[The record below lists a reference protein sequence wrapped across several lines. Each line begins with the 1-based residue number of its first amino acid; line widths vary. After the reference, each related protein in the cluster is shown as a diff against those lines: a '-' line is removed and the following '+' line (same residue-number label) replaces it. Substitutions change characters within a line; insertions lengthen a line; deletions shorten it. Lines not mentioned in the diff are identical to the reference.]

1 MDFSFTEDHHAFRE
15 ALRSLLQKAC
25 TAEHLRAAWSNHT
38 GRVPELWERMAEL
51 GIVGLTAPEKHGG
64 LGMSELDLVL
74 LLEESGRA
82 ALPEPLVE
90 TTAVGIPLLADLRA
104 NGVTTSLLKRAQA
117 GQAVITIGLESAPYV
132 SHANVAD
139 VFIMQRADELH
150 LLSAEDVEIA
160 LQPSVDGARRIF
172 STSWVPTKKT
182 LLARGDTARNA
193 SATAL
198 DRGAL
203 ATAAQLLGV
212 AQQMLDSSV
221 EYAQVREQFG
231 KPIGTFQAVKHAL
244 ANASIQ
250 LEFARPLVYRA
261 AYSMAERDEQ
271 RSLHVSLA
279 KAYASEAA
287 YHVSRAA
294 LQVHG
299 AIGYS
304 FEADL
309 HLWMKRAWALGA
321 AWGDASWHRDRIGKH
336 ILGGN

>member
-1 MDFSFTEDHHAFRE
+1 MEFEFSEDHHAFR
-15 ALRSLLQKAC
+15 ASLRSLLEKSC
-25 TAEHLRAAWSNHT
+25 TTEHVRAAWSNHT
-38 GRVPELWERMAEL
+38 GRVPELWERMADL

-90 TTAVGIPLLADLRA
+90 TTAVAIPLLADLRA
-104 NGVTTSLLKRAQA
+104 NGVTTSLIKRAQA
-117 GQAVITIGLESAPYV
+117 GQAVITVGLENAPYV
-132 SHANVAD
+132 THANVAD
-139 VFIMQRADELH
+139 VFIMQRGDELH

-160 LQPSVDGARRIF
+160 WQPSVDGARRLF
-172 STSWVPTKKT
+172 TTSWAPTKKT
-182 LLARGDTARNA
+182 LLARGEIARA
-193 SATAL
+193 AIATAL

-203 ATAAQLLGV
+203 ATSAQILGV
-212 AQQMLDSSV
+212 GQKLLDSTV
-221 EYAQVREQFG
+221 EYAHVREQFG

-244 ANASIQ
+244 ANACIQ

-261 AYSMAERDEQ
+261 AHSMTEQDEQ

-287 YHVSRAA
+287 HHVSRAA

-321 AWGDASWHRDRIGKH
+321 AWGDAAWHRDRIGKH

>member
-1 MDFSFTEDHHAFRE
+1 MEFAFTEEHQAFR
-15 ALRSLLQKAC
+15 ASLKGLLDRSC
-25 TAEHLRAAWSNHT
+25 TAEHVRAAWSNRS

-51 GIVGLTAPEKHGG
+51 GVVGLTAPEKHGG
-64 LGMSELDLVL
+64 LGMREIDLVL

-90 TTAVGIPLLADLRA
+90 TTAVAIPLLADLRA
-104 NGVTTSLLKRAQA
+104 NGVTTSLMQRAQA
-117 GQAVITIGLESAPYV
+117 GQAVITIGLEGAPYV
-132 SHANVAD
+132 THANVAD

-160 LQPSVDGARRIF
+160 WQPSVDGARRLF
-172 STSWVPTKKT
+172 STSWTPTKKT
-182 LLARGDTARNA
+182 LLARGDTARA
-193 SATAL
+193 SIATAF

-203 ATAAQLLGV
+203 ATSAQLLGV
-212 AQQMLDSSV
+212 AQALLDSTV

-231 KPIGTFQAVKHAL
+231 KPIGTFQAVKHSL
-244 ANASIQ
+244 ADACIQ

-261 AYSMAERDEQ
+261 AHSMTARDDE

-279 KAYASEAA
+279 KAYASETAH
-287 YHVSRAA
+287 HVSRAA
-294 LQVHG
+294 LQIHG

-321 AWGDASWHRDRIGKH
+321 AWGDAAWHRDRIGKQ
-336 ILGGN
+336 LLEGN